1 MASPNPPT
9 HSLTKTSPTSFTAN
23 IVCEPNLNV
32 DLYLRRS
39 ASASDQYNLF
49 STRSGPG
56 SISVTG
62 RTPYEFYQTFTVT
75 RDAQNNVSTPYFAS
89 VDLNIPNS
97 ALAAIRSKWMA
108 TPALVSM
115 FKGGLFANEAPE
127 GLEGKPLVMPYCIMR
142 EEDTDFHFM
151 MSEQYFETSSVYF
164 VVFAPGAAITES
176 CISLIRE
183 KFDWQNLPFVKPETY
198 TVAMHPTHSSLTSEN
213 FRYKDG
219 NLIFRGSVNYDIII
233 NRIL

>member
-9 HSLTKTSPTSFTAN
+9 HTLSKTSASSFTAN
-23 IVCEPNLNV
+23 IACESNLNV
-32 DLYLRRS
+32 DLYVRRS
-39 ASASDQYNLF
+39 ASSSEQYNLF

-62 RTPYEFYQTFTVT
+62 RTPYEYYQTYTVT
-75 RDAQNNVSTPYFAS
+75 RDSNNNVSTPYFAS
-89 VDLNIPNS
+89 IDLNVPNS
-97 ALAAIRSKWMA
+97 ALSAIRSKWLA
-108 TPALVSM
+108 TPALVSL

-127 GLEGKPLVMPYCIMR
+127 GVEGKPLVMPYCILR
-142 EEDTDFHFM
+142 EQDTDFHFM
-151 MSEQYFETSSVYF
+151 MSEQYFQTSSIDF
-164 VVFAPGAAITES
+164 VVFAPGAALTET
-176 CISLIRE
+176 CMSLIRE
-183 KFDWQNLPFVKPETY
+183 NYDWQYLPFVKPETY
-198 TVAMHPTHSSLTSEN
+198 TIAMHPTHSSLTSEN